1 MSSCPRK
8 LGMEARD
15 FSRVRLHMKTKH
27 VVIIVLLILFGGCLF
42 VHRRVI
48 KALITGEPM
57 PKAPNW
63 HCWVPEENRRG

>member
-1 MSSCPRK
+1 
-8 LGMEARD
+8 
-15 FSRVRLHMKTKH
+15 MKTKH

-57 PKAPNW
+57 PKRQTGTVGSLKKTDA
-63 HCWVPEENRRG
+63 GK